1 MKNLSRCGVAD
12 ELESA
17 ATEEQRKGHENP
29 QFELAYFEAALI
41 LRRISRRHVQG
52 CAQCQQG
59 SGPVAGWAN

>member
-17 ATEEQRKGHENP
+17 ATEEQRKGKENP
-29 QFELAYFEAALI
+29 RHEAAYFEAALI

-52 CAQCQQG
+52 CVQCQREDKQ
-59 SGPVAGWAN
+59 VAA